1 MKFWVLLLAGL
12 ISDTKAAGT
21 PIIWYNEP
29 YKPPVYDYI
38 SSYGYIQPDDYYKGD
53 KNDPSLAYGYY
64 MPYYGK
70 TYYRQDPVSSYY
82 YG

>member
-12 ISDTKAAGT
+12 TSDTKAGGRFDLPLYT
-21 PIIWYNEP
+21 G

-53 KNDPSLAYGYY
+53 KTDPSLAYGYY